1 MQEDNGQE
9 TSKEDA
15 AGPKIEADSTT
26 PIREPEKQDK
36 VSVWELEVL
45 TFYLRALLQP
55 ASTQDRGFLEDRRRQ
70 RPSSPPRDRRLA
82 SRLGPRDLRDSGR
95 RFRSRLVID
104 KVQCGFFN
112 WASPEFAKCW
122 PCISL
127 DADLNT

>member
-45 TFYLRALLQP
+45 TFYLRA
-55 ASTQDRGFLEDRRRQ
+55 STQDRGFLEDRRRQ
-70 RPSSPPRDRRLA
+70 RPSPPRDRRLA

-95 RFRSRLVID
+95 RFRSRLVLITYI
-104 KVQCGFFN
+104 KLC
-112 WASPEFAKCW
+112 
-122 PCISL
+122 
-127 DADLNT
+127 

>member
-70 RPSSPPRDRRLA
+70 RPSPPRDRRLA

-95 RFRSRLVID
+95 RFRSRLVLITYI
-104 KVQCGFFN
+104 KLC
-112 WASPEFAKCW
+112 
-122 PCISL
+122 
-127 DADLNT
+127 